1 MPKNRALVVMLALAG
16 ALFLG
21 VLVVSP
27 LIYLNIFFLQ
37 RSFLFGLIFWITMAV
52 GVNIIYGYTGYLPFG
67 YVAFFGVGAYVS
79 AALWSR
85 LGIPIVL
92 AILLGGLG
100 GVLLALI
107 FAPTLRL
114 RGIYFSTVNFA
125 CAMTLKV
132 LAPNIPPKVAGG
144 VFGISLSGIY
154 NPLVSYYLALLL
166 MLGAILTVWQ
176 LSRSKLGVALK
187 CIRDDPEAAEVMGIN
202 VAKCRLQAWLL
213 AALFPSLAG
222 GLNAWYTAVI
232 DPPTAFNL
240 LITVKAI
247 IYAMFG
253 GLGMVFG
260 PIVGATVLYVIDEVI
275 WIRFPFW
282 NLFILGLVLVLL
294 VLFLP
299 KGLLGTL
306 AARYPQWRV
315 SL

>member
-1 MPKNRALVVMLALAG
+1 
-16 ALFLG
+16 
-21 VLVVSP
+21 
-27 LIYLNIFFLQ
+27 
-37 RSFLFGLIFWITMAV
+37 
-52 GVNIIYGYTGYLPFG
+52 
-67 YVAFFGVGAYVS
+67 
-79 AALWSR
+79 
-85 LGIPIVL
+85 
-92 AILLGGLG
+92 
-100 GVLLALI
+100 
-107 FAPTLRL
+107 
-114 RGIYFSTVNFA
+114 
-125 CAMTLKV
+125 
-132 LAPNIPPKVAGG
+132 
-144 VFGISLSGIY
+144 
-154 NPLVSYYLALLL
+154 
-166 MLGAILTVWQ
+166 
-176 LSRSKLGVALK
+176 
-187 CIRDDPEAAEVMGIN
+187 
-202 VAKCRLQAWLL
+202 
-213 AALFPSLAG
+213 LAG

>member
-1 MPKNRALVVMLALAG
+1 
-16 ALFLG
+16 
-21 VLVVSP
+21 
-27 LIYLNIFFLQ
+27 
-37 RSFLFGLIFWITMAV
+37 
-52 GVNIIYGYTGYLPFG
+52 
-67 YVAFFGVGAYVS
+67 
-79 AALWSR
+79 
-85 LGIPIVL
+85 
-92 AILLGGLG
+92 
-100 GVLLALI
+100 
-107 FAPTLRL
+107 
-114 RGIYFSTVNFA
+114 
-125 CAMTLKV
+125 MTLKV
-132 LAPNIPPKVAGG
+132 LAPNIPAKVAGG